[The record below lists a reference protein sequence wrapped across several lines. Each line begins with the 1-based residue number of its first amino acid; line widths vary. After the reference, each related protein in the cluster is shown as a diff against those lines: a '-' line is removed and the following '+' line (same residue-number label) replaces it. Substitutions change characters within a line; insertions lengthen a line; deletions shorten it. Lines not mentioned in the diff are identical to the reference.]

1 MAGTPKA
8 ASKMLQPADSI
19 GTVTSDERKPFPL
32 GASARLN
39 ARMALVLAV
48 VALGLWTAASF
59 LPALIWATILAV
71 ALWPLYIAFP
81 TRFLT
86 GPSRAAVLI
95 FPLLVALIL
104 ITPISLA
111 VYEVAQQSDLLADW
125 MKRARES
132 GVEVPEWV

>member
-71 ALWPLYIAFP
+71 ALWPLYVAFA
-81 TRFLT
+81 TRFT
-86 GPSRAAVLI
+86 NGPSGTAAFVFTI
-95 FPLLVALIL
+95 LVALIL
-104 ITPISLA
+104 MTPISLT

-125 MKRARES
+125 LKRAQEGGIR
-132 GVEVPEWV
+132 VPEW